1 MIARANL
8 AALWPDPFSC
18 RCIVIDPLLMAIGR
32 LRATLS
38 ALEADMGILDLSDA
52 EKTVLA
58 AATLVAD
65 EDGLFEIKHLQ
76 DHAVAAQL
84 SSSSTFFRALRTLS
98 ARGLIGRMTQ
108 EKRSAYR
115 LIAR

>member
-1 MIARANL
+1 
-8 AALWPDPFSC
+8 
-18 RCIVIDPLLMAIGR
+18 MAIGR

-84 SSSSTFFRALRTLS
+84 SSSTFFRALRTLS